1 MLTLKKPHI
10 LLACLALFAQPLFA
24 EQAPVEERSLEGNVS
39 PGAPGADNTNQNE
52 GTDDETPL
60 INDQNIPGNPPPQ
73 VKGKYS
79 GSMLDMLNRVS
90 QLESENRQLRGQI
103 EILTHD
109 IKSLKQRQSELYT
122 DIDTRLRKLELK
134 AGVSSPSSSDSSAV
148 SPAPGSAPPAAPTPG
163 SSARPGSNTR
173 PSTGYTPPTP
183 SERQAYQRAF
193 SLLRRSRYRQAIRAF
208 NSFLKKYPKGSYSD
222 NARYWLSEA
231 YYVTNRFKSAAAS
244 YRRLIKDFPKSPKV
258 VSAKLKLGYSYYEMG
273 QYAKAR
279 KVLRGVIKAYPNT
292 SSARFARK
300 RLKRM
305 RQERK
310 R

>member
-1 MLTLKKPHI
+1 MLTLKKPKI
-10 LLACLALFAQPLFA
+10 LLFCLVLFAQPLFA
-24 EQAPVEERSLEGNVS
+24 EQAPVEDRNLDSSTVS
-39 PGAPGADNTNQNE
+39 PGAPDANNDQQE

-60 INDQNIPGNPPPQ
+60 ITDQNIPGNKPAGP
-73 VKGKYS
+73 KGKYS

-109 IKSLKQRQSELYT
+109 IKSLKQRQRELYI
-122 DIDTRLRKLELK
+122 DIDARLRKLELK
-134 AGVSSPSSSDSSAV
+134 AGITSPSSSDSSAV
-148 SPAPGSAPPAAPTPG
+148 SPAPGTATSPAPAPGPASKPG
-163 SSARPGSNTR
+163 KDTSSP
-173 PSTGYTPPTP
+173 GYTPPSP
-183 SERQAYQRAF
+183 NERQAYQRAF

-208 NSFLKKYPKGSYSD
+208 NSFLKKYPRGSYSD

-244 YRRLIKDFPKSPKV
+244 FRKLIKDFPRSPKV

-273 QYAKAR
+273 QYSRAR
-279 KVLRGVIKAYPNT
+279 KILRGVVKAYPNT
-292 SSARFARK
+292 SSARLARK
-300 RLKRM
+300 RLNRM
-305 RQERK
+305 RKERK